1 MERTPGHFVPSKPVR
16 VVVIGAG
23 FVGSTYAY
31 TLLLHDIA
39 DEICIIDVNRDK
51 AVGQAMDLNHS
62 MPLLKRTEIWAGD
75 MDDVRDADVVMIAAG
90 VNQKPG
96 ETRMDL
102 LRRNAE
108 IVGNVASEV
117 GRIARNAI
125 ILVAT
130 NPVDVMTQ
138 VSMIRSGLPPSRV
151 MGSGTALDTA
161 RLRYL
166 VGRELG
172 LDPRSVHAFVMGEHG
187 DSEFVAWSRA
197 SVAGI
202 DLLDWDGFY
211 DAARKRIES
220 EVRGAAYEVI
230 EKKGATYFAPAMA
243 LLRITEAVVKDLRT
257 VISVSAYLEGE
268 YGIYDVYLGVPAVV
282 GREGILR
289 VLETPLSREELG
301 KLQDSGRIVRDAV
314 ESTGALTEVLE
325 MTARRQKPALVGA
338 SAFEASEEIWNTVGD
353 TETGAGTSASTAVG
367 AGADTR
373 YGSKPKRA
381 MRKPRQL

>member
-220 EVRGAAYEVI
+220 EVRGRLRSDR
-230 EKKGATYFAPAMA
+230 EKRGH
-243 LLRITEAVVKDLRT
+243 LLRSGYGPHADYGSRGERPPDRHLGLCVLGGRIRDLRC
-257 VISVSAYLEGE
+257 L
-268 YGIYDVYLGVPAVV
+268 P
-282 GREGILR
+282 GR
-289 VLETPLSREELG
+289 
-301 KLQDSGRIVRDAV
+301 A
-314 ESTGALTEVLE
+314 
-325 MTARRQKPALVGA
+325 
-338 SAFEASEEIWNTVGD
+338 
-353 TETGAGTSASTAVG
+353 
-367 AGADTR
+367 
-373 YGSKPKRA
+373 
-381 MRKPRQL
+381 

>member
-1 MERTPGHFVPSKPVR
+1 LERTPGHFVPSKPVR
-16 VVVIGAG
+16 VVIIGSG
-23 FVGSTYAY
+23 LVGSTYGYA
-31 TLLLHDIA
+31 LLLHDIA
-39 DEICIIDVNRDK
+39 DEICLIDVNRDK
-51 AVGQAMDLNHS
+51 AVGQAMDLNHA

-75 MDDVRDADVVMIAAG
+75 MEDVRDADVVMIAAG

-108 IVGNVASEV
+108 IVGNVAEEV
-117 GRIARNAI
+117 GKTTRNAI

-130 NPVDVMTQ
+130 NPVDVMAH
-138 VSMIRSGLPPSRV
+138 VSMVRSGLPPSRV

-166 VGRELG
+166 AGRELG
-172 LDPRSVHAFVMGEHG
+172 IDPRSVHAFVMGEHG

-202 DLLDWDGFY
+202 DIEDWGGFHEM
-211 DAARKRIES
+211 ARDRIES

-243 LLRITEAVVKDLRT
+243 LMRITEAIVKDLRT
-257 VISVSAYLEGE
+257 VMSVSAYLEGE
-268 YGIYDVYLGVPAVV
+268 YGIYGVYLGVPAVV

-289 VLETPLSREELG
+289 ISETPLSREELG
-301 KLQDSGRIVRDAV
+301 SLQDSGRIVREAV
-314 ESTGALTEVLE
+314 EATRLHEWVTERLKEPVL
-325 MTARRQKPALVGA
+325 VA
-338 SAFEASEEIWNTVGD
+338 SPAFEASSEIWDED
-353 TETGAGTSASTAVG
+353 TTT
-367 AGADTR
+367 
-373 YGSKPKRA
+373 KPRRVLGRRRA

>member
-16 VVVIGAG
+16 VVIIGSG
-23 FVGSTYAY
+23 LVGSTYGYA
-31 TLLLHDIA
+31 LLLHDIA
-39 DEICIIDVNRDK
+39 DEICLIDLNRDK
-51 AVGQAMDLNHS
+51 AVGQAMDLNHA

-90 VNQKPG
+90 VNQRPG

-108 IVGNVASEV
+108 IVGGIAEEV
-117 GRIARNAI
+117 GETARNAI

-130 NPVDVMTQ
+130 NPVDVMAQ
-138 VSMIRSGLPPSRV
+138 VSMVRSGLPPSRV

-166 VGRELG
+166 AGRELG
-172 LDPRSVHAFVMGEHG
+172 IDPRSVHAFVMGEHG

-197 SVAGI
+197 SIAGI
-202 DLLDWDGFY
+202 DIEDWGGFH
-211 DAARKRIES
+211 DMAQERIES

-243 LLRITEAVVKDLRT
+243 LMRITEAIVKDLRT
-257 VISVSAYLEGE
+257 VMSVSAYLEGE
-268 YGIYDVYLGVPAVV
+268 YGVYGVYLGVPAVV

-289 VLETPLSREELG
+289 ITETPLSREELG
-301 KLQDSGRIVRDAV
+301 SLQDSARIVREAV
-314 ESTGALTEVLE
+314 ESANLHQSVIERSKEPVFPGAT
-325 MTARRQKPALVGA
+325 
-338 SAFEASEEIWNTVGD
+338 AFETSGEIWDGEEPRKTRRVC
-353 TETGAGTSASTAVG
+353 TSSRT
-367 AGADTR
+367 
-373 YGSKPKRA
+373 
-381 MRKPRQL
+381 MRRPRQL